1 MSDTTRSH
9 VVTCLA
15 YWITGEISTALGQ
28 INISLMVLKYIIKQ
42 IKADPATQWWINI
55 GFELVYGK

>member
-1 MSDTTRSH
+1 MSDTTRNH

-28 INISLMVLKYIIKQ
+28 INISLVALKYIIKQ
-42 IKADPATQWWINI
+42 IKADPATQ
-55 GFELVYGK
+55 

>member
-1 MSDTTRSH
+1 MSDTTRNR

-28 INISLMVLKYIIKQ
+28 INISLVALKYIIIQ
-42 IKADPATQWWINI
+42 IKADPATQ
-55 GFELVYGK
+55 